1 MAAAKGLRP
10 GDTFTEG
17 KRTFVVQDVNPDG
30 SYTATAAWFIGGTD
44 GGVARTQPT
53 TEAAVSGSLATGRP
67 ARSRTRKK
75 Q

>member
-17 KRTFVVQDVNPDG
+17 KRTFVVQNVNPDG
-30 SYTATAAWFIGGTD
+30 SYTATAAWFIGGND
-44 GGVARTQPT
+44 GGTSKTSPPT
-53 TEAAVSGSLATGRP
+53 EVAVSDGQATERP
-67 ARSRTRKK
+67 TRSRTRKK

>member
-30 SYTATAAWFIGGTD
+30 TYFSRAVENDGPMANAGGER
-44 GGVARTQPT
+44 AEQSPAPT
-53 TEAAVSGSLATGRP
+53 KRHT
-67 ARSRTRKK
+67 RSKK
-75 Q
+75 QPGNR

>member
-17 KRTFVVQDVNPDG
+17 KRAFVVQDVNPDG

-44 GGVARTQPT
+44 GGAPRTSPP
-53 TEAAVSGSLATGRP
+53 TEAVVSGQTHGCP
-67 ARSRTRKK
+67 TRSRTRKK

>member
-30 SYTATAAWFIGGTD
+30 SYTATAVWFMGDTD
-44 GGVARTQPT
+44 GGASRTPPPT
-53 TEAAVSGSLATGRP
+53 EGAVSGGQGTGRP
-67 ARSRTRKK
+67 TRTRTRKK